1 MTLVRSILPRAR
13 ASATRRALV
22 PALLAGLAMAGAP
35 SVLSAQSMMTRQ
47 PPQISVTA
55 QGSVDVTPD
64 RARITLGV
72 ETEAKTAQEAAQ
84 ANAAA
89 QTRVV
94 EALRRLGIPA
104 ASIRTSGYNVAPKQQ
119 YLPETR
125 TWRVDGY
132 QVSNLV
138 VVTVE
143 PVAKAGEII
152 DAALSAGAN
161 RVAGLSFEVKDP
173 TAAREQAIEEAV
185 TRARREATLA
195 AKAAGGEVVGLLE
208 LTVNSFEASP
218 RPMMEMVAMR
228 ADASSTPISE
238 GTQQVVVSVSTQWEF
253 RRLAPTDR

>member
-13 ASATRRALV
+13 ASATRRALF

-35 SVLSAQSMMTRQ
+35 SVLSAQPMMTRQ

-55 QGSVDVTPD
+55 QGSIDVTPD

-173 TAAREQAIEEAV
+173 TAAREQAIEAAV